1 MEGTDQINN
10 INRCATRIS
19 CNSGKDLYGSGI
31 LYVRESKESAFIF
44 TAAHVICEIF

>member
-19 CNSGKDLYGSGI
+19 CNGGKDLYGSGI
-31 LYVRESKESAFIF
+31 LYVRESKEIAFIF
-44 TAAHVICEIF
+44 TAAHVIYENF